1 VKIAVDCTKDEFL
14 FFNVGDGLDL
24 FSLEVHHDVFFV
36 GSGQQRMYINEKLDW
51 FDDYD
56 VDTWSPLWIDD
67 CLGQLGYEISVS
79 SQKVHWLLPGKEV
92 ANGLRVVS
100 TDSDTNIMVSV
111 IDRVKNLVIYVDHD
125 GLLNG
130 VNWDDIV
137 MNPKVEL
144 PKVGVA
150 NTSREKLHVFY
161 NNLQN
166 RSETNVEAEDVTEGS
181 DVEDV
186 DFVDSDYEVAD
197 SDDGLFVDN
206 VDVDVLDEGA
216 SRGIRMFKWKK
227 ATGSRLKG

>member
-1 VKIAVDCTKDEFL
+1 M
-14 FFNVGDGLDL
+14 
-24 FSLEVHHDVFFV
+24 VF
-36 GSGQQRMYINEKLDW
+36 
-51 FDDYD
+51 
-56 VDTWSPLWIDD
+56 
-67 CLGQLGYEISVS
+67 
-79 SQKVHWLLPGKEV
+79 
-92 ANGLRVVS
+92 
-100 TDSDTNIMVSV
+100 V

-125 GLLNG
+125 GHLNG

-137 MNPKVEL
+137 MNPKAEL

-150 NTSREKLHVFY
+150 NISREKLPVFY

-181 DVEDV
+181 DAEDA
-186 DFVDSDYEVAD
+186 DFIDSDYEVAD
-197 SDDGLFVDN
+197 SDDDLFVDN